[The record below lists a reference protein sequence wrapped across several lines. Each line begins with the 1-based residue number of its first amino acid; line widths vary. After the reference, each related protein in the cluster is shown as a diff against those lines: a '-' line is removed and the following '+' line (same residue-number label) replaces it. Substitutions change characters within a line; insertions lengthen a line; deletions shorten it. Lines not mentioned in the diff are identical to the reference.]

1 MMAQLEGLEVALFD
15 KKTNSFDF
23 LVTIP
28 RQVRYRLFL
37 QLHLLPPDPAVKVLP
52 VILQWTVH
60 GSPLV
65 RGLFRSQSPLRGGL
79 V

>member
-52 VILQWTVH
+52 VILQ
-60 GSPLV
+60 
-65 RGLFRSQSPLRGGL
+65 
-79 V
+79 